1 MPAKLGGSAQP
12 FAASKGVKAVPPGAA
27 EFVKPQNDAL
37 AAASLFTW
45 ILVPAAR
52 VWAAAGAGLV
62 MVSVGKAVK
71 MRFEPAGHEA
81 MKGAA
86 SEKMALGP
94 RGVSRGEGD
103 AATPEAARM
112 ND

>member
-1 MPAKLGGSAQP
+1 MPARLGGSAQP

-27 EFVKPQNDAL
+27 EFVKPQNDAVD
-37 AAASLFTW
+37 AASLFTCM
-45 ILVPAAR
+45 LVPATRLLAL
-52 VWAAAGAGLV
+52 AGFV
-62 MVSVGKAVK
+62 MASVGKAVRI
-71 MRFEPAGHEA
+71 RFEPAGHEV

-103 AATPEAARM
+103 AATPEAARI